1 MSIAI
6 TDGHTVAIHYS
17 LTLQD
22 GAVAEDTQGG
32 EPLVFVQGAQSV
44 PPGLERDLEGLRAGD
59 ERELILAPADGF
71 GVVDPTLEQT
81 VERALFPAEAELE
94 PGMPFGAQGAQGVTP
109 VWIKELRDD
118 KVVVTHN
125 HPLAGQSLMYRVR
138 VVDVREAAAE
148 GAEPPST

>member
-1 MSIAI
+1 MVFEAI
-6 TDGHTVAIHYS
+6 GSSTFSEVT
-17 LTLQD
+17 
-22 GAVAEDTQGG
+22 
-32 EPLVFVQGAQSV
+32 
-44 PPGLERDLEGLRAGD
+44 D

-148 GAEPPST
+148 GEEPPST